1 MAAQTSIQQHP
12 TPKIQE
18 DDSAAPIKPQTAT
31 QMTTQTTG
39 ETLVQ
44 RDKHVLV
51 HDARIFEERGR
62 KLPVPSA
69 QDFTQSTAIL
79 MGAAI
84 LVASALFAVGFMRPQ
99 LERALQ
105 RLLEGVEHTD
115 VPLMLPVYIVDGV
128 RELLAERRM
137 VAK

>member
-12 TPKIQE
+12 KPNIQD
-18 DDSAAPIKPQTAT
+18 DDSAALTRAPT
-31 QMTTQTTG
+31 TTQITA

-44 RDKHVLV
+44 RDKHLLV

-62 KLPVPSA
+62 KRPVPSA
-69 QDFTQSTAIL
+69 EDYTQSTVIL
-79 MGAAI
+79 MCAAI
-84 LVASALFAVGFMRPQ
+84 LVAAALFAVGFMRPQ
-99 LERALQ
+99 LERALR
-105 RLLEGVEHTD
+105 RLLEGAEHTD

-137 VAK
+137 IAK